1 MDPGSVPTHI
11 QKRFSILFQYL
22 FSTELKDFNIST
34 WLRFSK
40 LLLMEHNE
48 KTSAELSS
56 AVTNKI
62 WKKRLNL
69 EFPYF
74 FNILCTFLPYSIHFQ
89 GLENRFR
96 NFNTAWEPCVEFI
109 AQEQASLSFKDTRWT

>member
-62 WKKRLNL
+62 
-69 EFPYF
+69 
-74 FNILCTFLPYSIHFQ
+74 
-89 GLENRFR
+89 
-96 NFNTAWEPCVEFI
+96 
-109 AQEQASLSFKDTRWT
+109 